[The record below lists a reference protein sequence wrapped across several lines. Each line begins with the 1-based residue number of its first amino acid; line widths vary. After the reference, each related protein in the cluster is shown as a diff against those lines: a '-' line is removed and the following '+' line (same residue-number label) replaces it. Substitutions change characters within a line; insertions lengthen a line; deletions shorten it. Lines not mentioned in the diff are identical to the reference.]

1 MKCIP
6 RFDDSIYA
14 RCEQALRAGE
24 HEAAVSLCESAWSRT
39 HTRKGELLSAASLIG
54 AGRMDEGEQRYNGYG
69 ILGWLNDLSSRR
81 TLKTVNGAIKHNR
94 YQLRMVEDL
103 LDTDDRLIGIW
114 TAKGRLYASRSQIF
128 SFVPDSE
135 DVMELN
141 RQLAH
146 ESYETALRLT
156 KPNDSKA
163 RQGRD
168 RLCESWNGC

>member
-1 MKCIP
+1 
-6 RFDDSIYA
+6 
-14 RCEQALRAGE
+14 
-24 HEAAVSLCESAWSRT
+24 
-39 HTRKGELLSAASLIG
+39 
-54 AGRMDEGEQRYNGYG
+54 MDEGEQRYNGYG

-146 ESYETALRLT
+146 ESYETALRL
-156 KPNDSKA
+156 KPKA
-163 RQGRD
+163 LPGFIDVREIQCRGAACCARSGKAFAVSENNTIF
-168 RLCESWNGC
+168 CGYQ